1 MGMTMTEK
9 ILAAHAGCEK
19 VEPGQLIRAK
29 TDFLLANDITGP
41 QAIPEFEKI
50 GRPVFDPDKIALIP
64 DHFVPNKDIKSA
76 EQAKAL
82 REFARKHKIT
92 HYVEAGRM
100 GIEHVLLP
108 EMGWVRP
115 GEVIIG
121 ADSHTCTYGAIGAFA
136 TGVGG
141 TDLGAGAGLPKLAKP
156 FRQAELMQAVAAVV
170 PA

>member
-1 MGMTMTEK
+1 MTMTEK

-41 QAIPEFEKI
+41 QAIPEFDKI

-100 GIEHVLLP
+100 GIEHALLP
-108 EMGWVRP
+108 EQGFFRTHKGYIVNLSMIY
-115 GEVIIG
+115 EIETQ
-121 ADSHTCTYGAIGAFA
+121 DN
-136 TGVGG
+136 G
-141 TDLGAGAGLPKLAKP
+141 TLLLTMNRYPKEKVP
-156 FRQAELMQAVAAVV
+156 VSRHYIKDFRTVMHMK
-170 PA
+170 

>member
-50 GRPVFDPDKIALIP
+50 GRPVFDPDKLALIP

-82 REFARKHKIT
+82 R
-92 HYVEAGRM
+92 
-100 GIEHVLLP
+100 
-108 EMGWVRP
+108 
-115 GEVIIG
+115 
-121 ADSHTCTYGAIGAFA
+121 
-136 TGVGG
+136 
-141 TDLGAGAGLPKLAKP
+141 
-156 FRQAELMQAVAAVV
+156 
-170 PA
+170 